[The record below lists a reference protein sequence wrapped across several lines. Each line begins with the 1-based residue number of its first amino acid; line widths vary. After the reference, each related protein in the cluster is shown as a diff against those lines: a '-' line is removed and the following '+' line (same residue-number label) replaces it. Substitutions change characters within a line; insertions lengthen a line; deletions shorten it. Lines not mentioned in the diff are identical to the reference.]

1 MKSNL
6 NFWCRKGTTRITTLK
21 ALPRCVWERESWF
34 TTRRWQP
41 RYANLQQPKVAATSF
56 SMNRLELK
64 VENWDPGKKL
74 FNNWNV
80 FNRRRRKKLE
90 VFFSTIWQKVDV
102 RDSFFAFFYFHKNL
116 IWDPLWDSGG
126 RKIFINIFI
135 MFETGY
141 LLRNLLPRQP
151 TLASAS
157 KSLFYLMMKNQI
169 YEKTFRGVLRR
180 QRRRRRRRSESRS
193 DDSRATFTNTTHRK
207 LPRVLHFKIVIKR
220 TSHAWR
226 FPLLENE
233 PYHTVLKI

>member
-6 NFWCRKGTTRITTLK
+6 NFWCRKGTTGITTLK

-80 FNRRRRKKLE
+80 FSRRRRKKTWSIFFHNLTKSRCPRLLLC
-90 VFFSTIWQKVDV
+90 FFS
-102 RDSFFAFFYFHKNL
+102 FHKNL

-180 QRRRRRRRSESRS
+180 RRRHRRRRRRRRRRRSESRS
-193 DDSRATFTNTTHRK
+193 DDSRATFTNTTHTK
-207 LPRVLHFKIVIKR
+207 GLTF
-220 TSHAWR
+220 
-226 FPLLENE
+226 
-233 PYHTVLKI
+233 